1 MAIDICTDRGV
12 IPSVAVASP
21 EATDVPDV
29 PEAAHQEGCRGE
41 LARGTSRGTL
51 RIKPPKGRTDV
62 IFRTVTLAPGDS
74 TGWHHHPGQIIAVV
88 QSGTLTRI
96 LHDCSVETVSA
107 GEAFV
112 EPAGRKNRHIGF
124 NVGSEPVVLYMTCLL
139 PQDAPLSIEAEAP
152 DCALCL
158 S

>member
-1 MAIDICTDRGV
+1 MGIDICTERDTRLGETLVVEPVRAGSRDGV
-12 IPSVAVASP
+12 
-21 EATDVPDV
+21 
-29 PEAAHQEGCRGE
+29 
-41 LARGTSRGTL
+41 LAKGTSVGTL

-62 IFRTVTLAPGDS
+62 VFRTVTLAPGAS

-112 EPAGRKNRHIGF
+112 EPAGRRNRHTGHNF
-124 NVGSEPVVLYMTCLL
+124 GSEPVVLYMTCLL
-139 PQDAPLSIEAEAP
+139 PEGAPLAIEADAP
-152 DCALCL
+152 DCALSL
-158 S
+158 A